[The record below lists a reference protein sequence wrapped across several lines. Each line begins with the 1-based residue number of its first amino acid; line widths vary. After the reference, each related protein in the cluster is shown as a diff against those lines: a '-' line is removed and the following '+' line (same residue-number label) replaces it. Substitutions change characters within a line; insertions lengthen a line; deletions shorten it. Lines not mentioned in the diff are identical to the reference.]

1 MRLNFGAKNAYITSV
16 PDPEFDGKNRLCG
29 TSRSSSTHS
38 TNYSINEISLEVL
51 WFHTSSTSICFKAV
65 HSWLKSGGKCT
76 ILQEKMHNFTEKL
89 QFLIFL
95 KNIFN

>member
-51 WFHTSSTSICFKAV
+51 WFHTSSTICFKAV
-65 HSWLKSGGKCT
+65 HSWLKSGKICT
-76 ILQEKMHNFTEKL
+76 ILREKA
-89 QFLIFL
+89 QFYGKIAALLFAS
-95 KNIFN
+95 NNSF

>member
-1 MRLNFGAKNAYITSV
+1 MHLNFGAKNAYITSV

-51 WFHTSSTSICFKAV
+51 WFHTSSTICFKAV
-65 HSWLKSGGKCT
+65 HSRLKSGK
-76 ILQEKMHNFTEKL
+76 KMHNFMEKL
-89 QFLIFL
+89 QHYCLPQTTV
-95 KNIFN
+95 FNFFKKYF

>member
-51 WFHTSSTSICFKAV
+51 WFQQARLYV
-65 HSWLKSGGKCT
+65 LRQCT
-76 ILQEKMHNFTEKL
+76 VG
-89 QFLIFL
+89 
-95 KNIFN
+95 